1 MKGVKIMGTASSGE
15 WIAILLYFALVIG
28 VGVYFFFR
36 DRNVEGEKEYFLGG
50 RSMGGWVAALSAGAS
65 DMSAWVLMGLP
76 GSIYLYGI
84 GKVWIAVGLVI
95 GTICAWVFV
104 APRLRR
110 YSIRANDSITIPQFL
125 TNRFQ
130 SKNKGLQII
139 SAIVFVVVYCIYSA
153 SSISACGTLFNTVT
167 GMSAKTAMI
176 IATAIILVYVFL
188 GGFNAVCWTDFFQGM
203 LMLGAL
209 LIAPIFA
216 LFMLQGMG
224 IHAVDTPHYFNAFSS
239 WKDIVS
245 GLGWGLGYFG
255 MPHIIIRF
263 MSLESQKS
271 LKKSAKIGITW
282 TVLIVIFA
290 AAVGIIGRLFLGY
303 DEAINGHSLVFITMV
318 RKIFP
323 GVISGLLLSAVLAAS
338 MSTADSQL
346 LMAASAFASDVY
358 KPVFRKGKASDKE
371 MMWAGRIVVLIISVV
386 ALIIASNPNSGT
398 IMSLV
403 SNAWGVFGAAFGP
416 VILLSLFWKRFT
428 FAGAVAGIVV
438 GAAVDGLWLAF
449 LSGTGIYEII
459 PAFAA
464 SMIAAIVAS
473 LLSKKPGKDVEE
485 LFDKAV
491 KFEEE

>member
-1 MKGVKIMGTASSGE
+1 
-15 WIAILLYFALVIG
+15 
-28 VGVYFFFR
+28 
-36 DRNVEGEKEYFLGG
+36 
-50 RSMGGWVAALSAGAS
+50 
-65 DMSAWVLMGLP
+65 
-76 GSIYLYGI
+76 
-84 GKVWIAVGLVI
+84 
-95 GTICAWVFV
+95 
-104 APRLRR
+104 
-110 YSIRANDSITIPQFL
+110 
-125 TNRFQ
+125 
-130 SKNKGLQII
+130 
-139 SAIVFVVVYCIYSA
+139 
-153 SSISACGTLFNTVT
+153 
-167 GMSAKTAMI
+167 
-176 IATAIILVYVFL
+176 
-188 GGFNAVCWTDFFQGM
+188 
-203 LMLGAL
+203 
-209 LIAPIFA
+209 
-216 LFMLQGMG
+216 
-224 IHAVDTPHYFNAFSS
+224 
-239 WKDIVS
+239 
-245 GLGWGLGYFG
+245 

-271 LKKSAKIGITW
+271 LKKSAKIGISW

-303 DEAINGHSLVFITMV
+303 DESINGHSLVFITMV

-358 KPVFRKGKASDKE
+358 KPVFRKDKASDKE

-386 ALIIASNPNSGT
+386 ALLIASNPNSGS

-416 VILLSLFWKRFT
+416 TIMLSLFWKRFT

-438 GAAVDGLWLAF
+438 GAAVDGLLLAF

-473 LLSKKPGKDVEE
+473 LLSKKPDEAVEA

-491 KFEEE
+491 NYEE